1 MKDVKGTK
9 AMTLRL
15 PAEQA
20 KELELVAEID
30 DVSVSDAVRSA
41 IDVHIE
47 TRRKDAAFME
57 RLRRSLEEN
66 RDILERLAR

>member
-1 MKDVKGTK
+1 MTEPKETK

-30 DVSVSDAVRSA
+30 EMSVSDAVRSA
-41 IDVHIE
+41 IDAHIE
-47 TRRKDAAFME
+47 TRRKDGAFVE